1 MLWYWNY
8 FLGHIDSCRRR
19 HAVHEGTL
27 QQVLQSEAVS
37 LAACLSGRALA
48 RQEVCGRLEKLPL
61 EESRMIKRF
70 NFDLKFV
77 KSIC

>member
-1 MLWYWNY
+1 M
-8 FLGHIDSCRRR
+8 
-19 HAVHEGTL
+19 HEGTL

-61 EESRMIKRF
+61 EESRMIIIKRF

>member
-1 MLWYWNY
+1 MKVPCNRC
-8 FLGHIDSCRRR
+8 SSRR
-19 HAVHEGTL
+19 L
-27 QQVLQSEAVS
+27 YLDLL

-61 EESRMIKRF
+61 EESRMIERF